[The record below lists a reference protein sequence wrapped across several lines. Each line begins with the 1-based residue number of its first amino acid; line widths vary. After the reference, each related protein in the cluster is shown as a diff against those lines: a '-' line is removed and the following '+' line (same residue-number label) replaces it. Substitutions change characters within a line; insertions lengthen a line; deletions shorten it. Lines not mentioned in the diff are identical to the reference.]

1 MHTEEGL
8 AGIKH
13 VYSIYLDLSAAA
25 VIAKSPLHY
34 FLLFRGAT
42 ALLVAAVKR

>member
-13 VYSIYLDLSAAA
+13 VYSTAAA
-25 VIAKSPLHY
+25 VFAKSPLHY
-34 FLLFRGAT
+34 FLLFSVIAD
-42 ALLVAAVKR
+42 